1 MLLETLLVS
10 NSPFEPWP
18 LNEQTAKVLGLPLM
32 ALTATAQ
39 LVANS
44 REWLWFDPVA
54 HVAIWQGPDAQ
65 HGFPVASL
73 AEALDCVERRMVG

>member
-65 HGFPVASL
+65 HGFPAASL
-73 AEALDCVERRMVG
+73 VEALDCVERRMVG